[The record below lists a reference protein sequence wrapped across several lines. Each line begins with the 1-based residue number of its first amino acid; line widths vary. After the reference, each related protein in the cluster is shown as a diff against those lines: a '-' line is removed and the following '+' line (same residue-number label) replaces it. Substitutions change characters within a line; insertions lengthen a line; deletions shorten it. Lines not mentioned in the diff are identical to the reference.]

1 MDKDAFDMPANDA
14 ETLQQRNRELS
25 ILNSI
30 ARALNSTAD
39 LSQALQATLRETT
52 AMFGLHSAWI
62 WLVREDGSGPYLAA
76 ALDLPPVLVREP
88 QHLQGSC
95 YCLDKLCDGNWDSAT
110 NIDVITCTRLK
121 RLVAGTDGLRYHA
134 SVPLYAHGKRLGV
147 MNVASVDWREL
158 SPNDLRL
165 LYTIGDLLS
174 IAIERTRLFAQ
185 SAQIG
190 ALEERNRL
198 AREIHDTLAQS
209 LTGIALQLES
219 ADAMLESGIKLE
231 RVRQIV
237 GRALNLTRS
246 SLEDVRRSVLDL
258 RAAPLEGRDLA
269 QALLGLIE
277 EKRAQHVVEISF
289 EQVGAS
295 LALPLRLEVCLYRIA
310 QEALNNALWHSA
322 ASQIKLQ
329 LVLSP
334 DKVRLLVEDNG
345 KGFELSEVQSG
356 HYGLVGMRE
365 RARLLGGSLTIASSP
380 NVGVQIEAQ
389 LPLSEHLAAI

>member
-1 MDKDAFDMPANDA
+1 MNKDGWDMPANDA

-39 LSQALQATLRETT
+39 LNQALQTTLRETT
-52 AMFGLHSAWI
+52 AIFGLHSAWI
-62 WLVREDGSGPYLAA
+62 WLLREDESGPYLAA

-174 IAIERTRLFAQ
+174 IAIERTRLFTQ
-185 SAQIG
+185 SAQLG

-209 LTGIALQLES
+209 LTGLTLQLES
-219 ADAMLESGIKLE
+219 ADAMLESGMKLE

-237 GRALNLTRS
+237 GRALALSRS

-258 RAAPLEGRDLA
+258 RAAPLEGRDLG

-277 EKRAQHVVEISF
+277 EKRAQHAVEISF
-289 EQVGAS
+289 EQIGAS
-295 LALPLRLEVCLYRIA
+295 LDLPLRFEVCLYRIA
-310 QEALNNALWHSA
+310 QEALNNALLHSTA
-322 ASQIKLQ
+322 TQIKLQ
-329 LVLSP
+329 LILTP
-334 DKVRLLVEDNG
+334 DHVRLLIEDNG
-345 KGFELSEVQSG
+345 KGFELSDVQSG

-380 NVGVQIEAQ
+380 EVGVQIEAQ
-389 LPLSEHLAAI
+389 LPLSENLPAI

>member
-1 MDKDAFDMPANDA
+1 MDKDALDMPANDA

-52 AMFGLHSAWI
+52 AVFGLHSAWI
-62 WLVREDGSGPYLAA
+62 WLVREDGSEPYLAA

-219 ADAMLESGIKLE
+219 ADAMLEAGIKLE
-231 RVRQIV
+231 RVHQIV

-258 RAAPLEGRDLA
+258 RAAPLEGRDLV

-277 EKRAQHVVEISF
+277 EKRAQHAVEISF
-289 EQVGAS
+289 EQIGAS
-295 LALPLRLEVCLYRIA
+295 LALPLRFEVCLYRIA

-334 DKVRLLVEDNG
+334 DSVRLLIEDNG
-345 KGFELSEVQSG
+345 KGFELSDVQAG

-389 LPLSEHLAAI
+389 LPLSDHLAAM